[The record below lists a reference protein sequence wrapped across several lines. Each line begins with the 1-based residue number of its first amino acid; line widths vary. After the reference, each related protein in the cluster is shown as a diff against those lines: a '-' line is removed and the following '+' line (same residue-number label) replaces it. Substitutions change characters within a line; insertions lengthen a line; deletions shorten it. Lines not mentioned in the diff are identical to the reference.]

1 MYESKMFIGMDVHK
15 DSVVVAVLP
24 GANRPFSRISLSTR
38 FLPTRIAFGLSR
50 ALTFLWPSPRKS
62 LSWSTCR
69 ISWTNSSSV
78 RAVFGPRFFG
88 SAASQRSPRA

>member
-62 LSWSTCR
+62 LSW
-69 ISWTNSSSV
+69 TNSSSV